1 MCPSAQLFSSADYIL
16 YNKVDKTNF
25 LAMNSAQTK
34 VVPIRQVDDQ
44 ASRNAMSIDKRRVIN
59 SAAGLLKNYL
69 QKALASHFEN
79 IEQQMFEAADNKQI
93 DDVKSDIKVLQSAS
107 QYISSLYIDSV
118 IKNLSSFSG
127 VASANT
133 GHAFASSEETE
144 DWSSLELV
152 ATDEIENQL
161 LIDSYVSNCEN
172 RFKDV
177 LYALRRRVEFIS
189 KKEDLKPSKNPFGP
203 SILLNTYVELI
214 KGESFSK
221 NAQIILFNSFGQ
233 EVLENLGEV
242 LVEVNELFIQAD
254 ILPTLPKPKINNKQV
269 EKKKQVDSF
278 VNEKVDHVTSE
289 QPRTV
294 QESGEKGSPITSSVA
309 GQPTQSSTMSMG
321 DIDQAVYKGLL
332 DMAKVYRSQGGDK
345 VSTEGLVVA
354 GEQLPT
360 IELINTLT
368 DLQKVGAAEGVDIKE
383 SVRLQIGSKVQ
394 IDGQRQ
400 PYSEQDDTLIDVVA
414 MFFDVIL
421 QDRHLPDV
429 VRAMI
434 AQLQIPI
441 LKVAMLDK
449 EFFARKSHP
458 ARKFLNALSQ
468 AGLGVSEKNH
478 QIKSAVFDKMEE
490 LVARV
495 LMDFDNDIELF
506 AELLEEFNLFMEQQ
520 QHQINVIEER
530 SRKVTKS
537 TEQLELTKRQAAYEI
552 ALRLNGKAIPEFVQL
567 FLDDAW
573 KDVLVL
579 ALLRREKE
587 PEETQVCIGVMERLI
602 TSVVTPV
609 DETARLKTIETLSR
623 LLKDIK
629 VGLENISYDFHQSA
643 PFFKELEAWHRR
655 ILAMGTDENE
665 ELPVAEE
672 VVLVEFDKE
681 LSASLEE
688 DLLNEL
694 ENEVAQMPKDKFS
707 KRANNMGVG
716 DWVEYKNEE
725 GGLLRAKLSWK
736 SSVTMRCLFVNN
748 IGSKALDI
756 SLVDLA
762 EELRQKRMSVIGQE
776 KAPLVERVLEGM
788 KKMMAP
794 ANAETSLA

>member
-1 MCPSAQLFSSADYIL
+1 M
-16 YNKVDKTNF
+16 
-25 LAMNSAQTK
+25 MNSAQTK
-34 VVPIRQVDDQ
+34 VVPIRQGDDQ
-44 ASRNAMSIDKRRVIN
+44 ASRNTMSTDKRRVIN

-69 QKALASHFEN
+69 QKALASHFEK

-93 DDVKSDIKVLQSAS
+93 DDVTSDIKVLQSAS
-107 QYISSLYIDSV
+107 KYVSSLYIDSV

-133 GHAFASSEETE
+133 GHTFASSEETE
-144 DWSSLELV
+144 DWSGLELV

-172 RFKDV
+172 RLKDV

-189 KKEDLKPSKNPFGP
+189 EKEDLKASKNPFGP

-221 NAQIILFNSFGQ
+221 NAHVILFNSFAQ
-233 EVLENLGEV
+233 EVLENLGDV

-254 ILPTLPKPKINNKQV
+254 ILPTLPKPKINNQQV
-269 EKKKQVDSF
+269 EKKQQVDSF

-289 QPRTV
+289 QPRTG
-294 QESGEKGSPITSSVA
+294 QESDEKGSPITSSVA
-309 GQPTQSSTMSMG
+309 GQPIQSSMMSMG

-332 DMAKVYRSQGGDK
+332 EMAQVYRSQGGDK
-345 VSTEGLVVA
+345 VSSEGLVVA

-360 IELINTLT
+360 TELINTLT
-368 DLQKVGAAEGVDIKE
+368 DLQKEGAAEGVDIKE

-400 PYSEQDDTLIDVVA
+400 PYSEQDETLIDVVA

-468 AGLGVSEKNH
+468 AGLGVSERNH

-506 AELLEEFNLFMEQQ
+506 AELLEEFDLFMEQQ

-665 ELPVAEE
+665 EIPVAEE
-672 VVLVEFDKE
+672 VVLVEFDEE

-707 KRANNMGVG
+707 KRANDMGVG

-748 IGSKALDI
+748 LGGKALDI
-756 SLVDLA
+756 SLVELA

-794 ANAETSLA
+794 VNTETSLA